1 MPFDIEE
8 RLSMIRKSIYK
19 FISSAALALAFCAAA
34 PAQTHIGTV
43 QGTVRDPSG
52 ALVPGASVRIADPTS
67 GYQQT
72 ARTDAQG
79 EFKFFNVPFHIYTVR
94 VEAAGFQTVEKSID
108 VETAIPTSVDF
119 TLSIAAASETVTV
132 TEYASLIEADKTSS
146 DTNISQTLLE
156 RPLGAVPSRGI
167 EAIVAS
173 APGFA
178 PDDNGR
184 LHPRGSESQVQYVV
198 DGIPITDNLSAIF
211 ATSLDART
219 LRTVEVL
226 TGGISAEFGDKLGG
240 VINVNTRS
248 GRETPTQGSVTLSG
262 GSFSTGEIGVNFSTR
277 TDKLGLL
284 TNLSA
289 TTSQRFLDPPTVE
302 NFHNFGRTG
311 KGFLRLDY
319 QLTPNDTLR
328 GTFLAG
334 GTNFQI
340 PNRLEQELAG
350 QDQRQRLRDHSEFV
364 TYERIF
370 SPTTFGQF
378 SFFNR
383 HGTARL
389 TSNPFSTPVV
399 AFQDR
404 TLQNTGGLAAV
415 SHTRGSHNIKIGGQF
430 TVTPVHEAFSFYPTA
445 PFEDFTDEDGETVTN
460 PINSF
465 TAANPFRFEGRRT
478 GRMFSAYIQDR
489 FSPFRNFTIDA
500 GVRYDNYKLII
511 QEDAFSPRIGVA
523 YFIPRTQTTLRAS
536 YNRIFQTPPAENL
549 LLAGSAEAAA
559 LSPLAVVQ
567 GQAGVRPIL
576 PDKQHV
582 YEVGAQQALSR
593 FLRLNLTVYQKRI
606 TNFGDKDQFFDTG
619 IIFPITISSGR
630 VTGEE
635 LRLETADL
643 GGFRAFAS
651 YANARAYG
659 VTPING
665 GLFLGEAV
673 ESLDAPGLKFA
684 NDHDQRNSAQFQ
696 LSYNHARSG
705 VYTIFGGRYDSG
717 YPTDVEPGTTRADFA
732 AAGFDPRL
740 YNEIDFERGRTK
752 PRTVLNFSI
761 GADLLRE
768 RRASLNVQ
776 FDVQNLTN
784 MLFLY
789 NFESVFS
796 GTHIG
801 FPRLFSGRLSVRF
814 K

>member
-1 MPFDIEE
+1 
-8 RLSMIRKSIYK
+8 MIQTSIYR
-19 FISSAALALAFCAAA
+19 FTASAALALAFCVAAL
-34 PAQTHIGTV
+34 AQTHIGTV

-72 ARTDAQG
+72 AQTDAQG
-79 EFKFFNVPFHIYTVR
+79 EYKFLNVPFHIYTMR
-94 VEAAGFQTVEKSID
+94 VEAAGFQTVEKSFD
-108 VETAIPTSVDF
+108 VETAIPTTIDF
-119 TLSIAAASETVTV
+119 SLTVAAANETVTV
-132 TEYASLIEADKTSS
+132 TENASLIEADKTSS

-156 RPLGAVPSRGI
+156 RPIGAVPSRGI

-240 VINVNTRS
+240 VVNVNTRS
-248 GRETPTQGSVTLSG
+248 GRETPTQGSVTFSG
-262 GSFSTGEIGVNFSTR
+262 GSFSTGEISGNFSTR

-284 TNLSA
+284 ANLSA

-319 QLTPNDTLR
+319 QLTPDDTLR
-328 GTFLAG
+328 ATFLAG
-334 GTNFQI
+334 GTNFQV
-340 PNRLEQELAG
+340 PNRLAQELAG
-350 QDQRQRLRDHSEFV
+350 QDQKQRLRDHSEFI

-370 SPTTFGQF
+370 SPSTFGQF

-383 HGTARL
+383 YGTARL
-389 TSNPFSTPVV
+389 SSNPLSTPVV

-404 TLQNTGGLAAV
+404 ALQNTGGLA
-415 SHTRGSHNIKIGGQF
+415 SISLSRGSHNIKFGGQI
-430 TVTPVHEAFSFYPTA
+430 TVTPVRENFSFYPNA
-445 PFEDFTDEDGETVTN
+445 RFEDFTDEDGETVTN
-460 PINSF
+460 PINTF
-465 TAANPFRFEGRRT
+465 TPANPFRFDGRRT
-478 GRMFSAYIQDR
+478 GRMFSAYVQDR
-489 FSPFRNFTIDA
+489 FSPFHNFTIDV

-536 YNRIFQTPPAENL
+536 YNRLFQTPPAENL
-549 LLAGSAEAAA
+549 LLASSAEAAA

-582 YEVGAQQALSR
+582 YEIGAQQALSR
-593 FLRLNLTVYQKRI
+593 FMRLNLTVYQKRI

-643 GGFRAFAS
+643 RGFRAFAS
-651 YANARAYG
+651 FANARAYG

-673 ESLDAPGLKFA
+673 ESLDTPGLKFA
-684 NDHDQRNSAQFQ
+684 NDHDQRNSGQFQ

-705 VYTIFGGRYDSG
+705 IYANFGGRYDSG
-717 YPTDVEPGTTRADFA
+717 YPTDVEPGTTLQDFVA
-732 AAGFDPRL
+732 VGFDPRL
-740 YNEIDFERGRTK
+740 YNEIDFERGRTR

-784 MLFLY
+784 TLFLY

>member
-1 MPFDIEE
+1 
-8 RLSMIRKSIYK
+8 MIQTSIYR
-19 FISSAALALAFCAAA
+19 FTASAALALAFCFATL
-34 PAQTHIGTV
+34 AQTHIGTV

-72 ARTDAQG
+72 AQTDAQG
-79 EFKFFNVPFHIYTVR
+79 EYRFLNVPFHIYTVR
-94 VEAAGFQTVEKSID
+94 VEAAGFQTMEKSFD
-108 VETAIPTSVDF
+108 VETAIPTTVDF
-119 TLSIAAASETVTV
+119 TLSVAVANETVTV
-132 TEYASLIEADKTSS
+132 TENASLIEADKTSS
-146 DTNISQTLLE
+146 DTSISQTLLE

-240 VINVNTRS
+240 VVNVNTRS
-248 GRETPTQGSVTLSG
+248 GRELPTQGSVTLSG
-262 GSFSTGEIGVNFSTR
+262 GSFSTGEISGNVSTR
-277 TDKLGLL
+277 TDKFGLL
-284 TNLSA
+284 ANLSA
-289 TTSQRFLDPPTVE
+289 TTSQRFLDPPTIE

-319 QLTPNDTLR
+319 QLSPNDTLR

-350 QDQRQRLRDHSEFV
+350 QHQRQRLRDHSEFI

-383 HGTARL
+383 YGTARL
-389 TSNPFSTPVV
+389 LSNPLSTPVV

-404 TLQNTGGLAAV
+404 ALQNTGGIAAI
-415 SHTRGSHNIKIGGQF
+415 SLTRGSHNIKFGGQI
-430 TVTPVHEAFSFYPTA
+430 TVTPVREQFSFHPTA
-445 PFEDFTDEDGETVTN
+445 PFEDFIDEDGETVPN

-465 TAANPFRFEGRRT
+465 TAANPFRFEDRRT

-489 FSPFRNFTIDA
+489 FSPFRNFTIDV
-500 GVRYDNYKLII
+500 GLRYDNYKLII
-511 QEDAFSPRIGVA
+511 QEDALSPRIGVA

-536 YNRIFQTPPAENL
+536 YNRLFQTPPAENL
-549 LLAGSAEAAA
+549 LLASSAEAAA

-593 FLRLNLTVYQKRI
+593 FMRLNLTVYQKRI

-635 LRLETADL
+635 LRIETADL

-673 ESLDAPGLKFA
+673 ESLDTPGLKFA

-696 LSYNHARSG
+696 LSYNHVRSG
-705 VYTIFGGRYDSG
+705 LYANFGGRYDSG

-740 YNEIDFERGRTK
+740 YNEIDFERGRTR
-752 PRTVLNFSI
+752 PRTILNFSV

-784 MLFLY
+784 TLFLY

-801 FPRLFSGRLSVRF
+801 YPRLFSGRLSVRF

>member
-1 MPFDIEE
+1 MFRE
-8 RLSMIRKSIYK
+8 SIYK
-19 FISSAALALAFCAAA
+19 FALGLAFVCAFCA
-34 PAQTHIGTV
+34 PVWGQSHIGTV

-52 ALVPGASVRIADPTS
+52 ALLPGATVRIVDPTS

-72 ARTDAQG
+72 TQTNEQG
-79 EFKFFNVPFHIYTVR
+79 EYKFFNVPFHIYTAR
-94 VEAAGFQTVEKSID
+94 VEAAGFQTIEKPFD
-108 VETAIPTSVDF
+108 VETAIPLNMDF
-119 TLSIAAASETVTV
+119 TLAVAAASETVTV
-132 TEYASLIEADKTSS
+132 TENASLIEADKTSS

-184 LHPRGSESQVQYVV
+184 LHPRGSESQVQYVI
-198 DGIPITDNLSAIF
+198 DGVPITDNLSAIF

-240 VINVNTRS
+240 VVNVNTRS

-262 GSFSTGEIGVNFSTR
+262 GSFSTGEIGANFSTR

-289 TTSQRFLDPPTVE
+289 TTSQRFLDPPTIE

-319 QLTPNDTLR
+319 QFTPNDTLR
-328 GTFLAG
+328 ATFLAG
-334 GTNFQI
+334 GTNFQVA
-340 PNRLEQELAG
+340 NRLAQELAG
-350 QDQRQRLRDHSEFV
+350 QDQRQRLRDHSEFI

-370 SPTTFGQF
+370 SPSTFGQF

-383 HGTARL
+383 YGNARL
-389 TSNPFSTPVV
+389 TSNPFSTPVA

-404 TLQNTGGLAAV
+404 SLQNTGGIAAI
-415 SHTRGSHNIKIGGQF
+415 SFTRGGHNLKVGGQF
-430 TVTPVHEAFSFYPTA
+430 TVTPVREEFSFYPTEL
-445 PFEDFTDEDGETVTN
+445 FEDFIDEDGETVPN
-460 PINSF
+460 PVNSF
-465 TAANPFRFEGRRT
+465 DAANPFRFRGRRT
-478 GRMFSAYIQDR
+478 GRMLSAYIQDR

-500 GVRYDNYKLII
+500 GVRYDNYKLVI

-536 YNRIFQTPPAENL
+536 YNRLFQTPPAENL
-549 LLAGSAEAAA
+549 LLASSAEAAA

-582 YEVGAQQALSR
+582 YEVGAQQAVSR
-593 FLRLNLTVYQKRI
+593 YLRLNLTVYQKRI

-619 IIFPITISSGR
+619 IIFPITISAGR

-635 LRLETADL
+635 LRLETADIR
-643 GGFRAFAS
+643 GFRAFAS
-651 YANARAYG
+651 FANARAYG

-705 VYTIFGGRYDSG
+705 VYTMFGGRYDSG
-717 YPTDVEPGTTRADFA
+717 YPTDVEPGTTLADFV
-732 AAGFDPRL
+732 AAGFDSRL
-740 YNEIDFERGRTK
+740 YKEIDFERGRTK
-752 PRTVLNFSI
+752 PRTILNFSI

-784 MLFLY
+784 TLFLY

>member
-1 MPFDIEE
+1 
-8 RLSMIRKSIYK
+8 MIRNSIYR
-19 FISSAALALAFCAAA
+19 FAAGATLALAFCVAAL
-34 PAQTHIGTV
+34 AQTHIGTV
-43 QGTVRDPSG
+43 QGTVRDPGG

-72 ARTDAQG
+72 AQTDQQG
-79 EFKFFNVPFHIYTVR
+79 EFKFLNIPFHIYTVR
-94 VEAAGFQTVEKSID
+94 VEAAGFQPVEKSID
-108 VETAIPTSVDF
+108 VETAIPTSVEF
-119 TLSIAAASETVTV
+119 ALAVATASETVTV
-132 TEYASLIEADKTSS
+132 TENASLIEADKTAS

-240 VINVNTRS
+240 VVNVNTRS
-248 GRETPTQGSVTLSG
+248 GRETPTQGVVTFSG

-289 TTSQRFLDPPTVE
+289 TTSQRFLDPPTIE

-340 PNRLEQELAG
+340 PNRLEQEFAA
-350 QDQRQRLRDHSEFV
+350 QDQKQRLRDHSEFI

-383 HGTARL
+383 YGTARL
-389 TSNPFSTPVV
+389 TSNPSATPVV

-404 TLQNTGGLAAV
+404 TLQNVGGIAAV
-415 SHTRGSHNIKIGGQF
+415 SLTRASHNIKVGGQF
-430 TVTPVHEAFSFYPTA
+430 TVTPVREEFSFYPTT
-445 PFEDFTDEDGETVTN
+445 PFDDFTGEDGAIVAN

-465 TAANPFRFEGRRT
+465 NAIRPFRFDGNRM

-489 FSPFRNFTIDA
+489 FSPFHNFTIDA

-536 YNRIFQTPPAENL
+536 YNRLFQTPPAENL
-549 LLAGSAEAAA
+549 LLASSAEAAA

-593 FLRLNLTVYQKRI
+593 FLRVNLTVYQKRI
-606 TNFGDKDQFFDTG
+606 TNFSDKDQFFDTG
-619 IIFPITISSGR
+619 IIFPITISAGR

-635 LRLETADL
+635 LRLETSDL
-643 GGFRAFAS
+643 RGFRAFAS

-673 ESLDAPGLKFA
+673 ESLDVPGLKFA

-696 LSYNHARSG
+696 LSYNHSPSG
-705 VYTIFGGRYDSG
+705 LYANFGGRYDSG
-717 YPTDVEPGTTRADFA
+717 YPVDVEPGTTLPDFV

-740 YNEIDFERGRTK
+740 YNEIDFARGRTR
-752 PRTVLNFSI
+752 PHTVLNFSV

-768 RRASLNVQ
+768 RRTSLNVQ

-784 MLFLY
+784 TLFLY